1 MTRTVAVAHDWFV
14 NRGGAERVAL
24 SIAEAFPGAP
34 MFTAGVMPERTFPEV
49 AQLDLRLSELAP
61 KMGEDFRKLL
71 LRYPKAFTDLRAD
84 GFDTVVA
91 SSTAFAH
98 HISTDGCL
106 IVYCHA
112 PPRFL
117 WDPRYVKSSVKP
129 WLRAFVRPVLASL
142 RRKDAAAAGRV
153 HRYIA
158 NSRTTAAR
166 IARTY
171 GLRADVIPPPVLT
184 RRFAIGPRTEEAWLM
199 VGRLIGHRGFDLAIE
214 AFTQMGKP
222 LIVIGD
228 GPARLALEAAAGD
241 TIEFLGAVDDTELAK
256 LYGGARGVIVP
267 GVEDFG
273 LVPLEANAS
282 GRPVVARAAGG
293 ALETIVDGVTGLLF
307 REPKPSAAIEAVR
320 RAEAMNFDP
329 RALRAHSERFDEA
342 VFHSRLREAVAASEA
357 CVTCLR
363 KGNP

>member
-1 MTRTVAVAHDWFV
+1 MTQSVAVAHDWFV

-24 SIAEAFPGAP
+24 SIADAFPGSP
-34 MFTAGVMPERTFPEV
+34 MFTAGVALESTFPEV
-49 AQLDLRLSELAP
+49 ARLDLRLSDLSS
-61 KMGEDFRKLL
+61 KMDEDFRKLL
-71 LRYPKAFTDLRAD
+71 PRYPRAFSGLNAD
-84 GFDTVVA
+84 GFDAVVA

-117 WDPRYVKSSVKP
+117 WDRSYLKTSVKP
-129 WLRAFVRPVLASL
+129 SLRPFVRLMLASL
-142 RRKDAAAAGRV
+142 RRKDRAAATRV

-158 NSRTTAAR
+158 NSRTTAAK

-171 GLRADVIPPPVLT
+171 GLRADVVPPPVHT
-184 RRFAIGPRTEEAWLM
+184 GRFEIGPRTDEAWLM
-199 VGRLIGHRGFDLAIE
+199 VGRLLGHRGFELAIE

-222 LIVIGD
+222 LIVVGD
-228 GPARLALEAAAGD
+228 GPARPQLQAAAG
-241 TIEFLGAVDDTELAK
+241 EHVSFLGSVDDDELAR
-256 LYGGARGVIVP
+256 LYGRARGVIVP

-307 REPKPSAAIEAVR
+307 REPKPSALIETVR

-329 RALRAHSERFDEA
+329 RALRAHAERFDEA
-342 VFHSRLREAVAASEA
+342 VFQARIREIVDASR
-357 CVTCLR
+357 TCITCQGR
-363 KGNP
+363 HQA